1 VNIANSQ
8 TARTFSLAEAVSF
21 GVENHKE
28 MAIAKNELQ
37 RAKEQMVEATSMG
50 LPQLNAG
57 VDYNY
62 FIQLPTSLIPAQF
75 INPMAADDEFL
86 EVSFGTK
93 NNLTASATLSSLLF
107 DGTYLVALKASKKY
121 IDFAKINYENSQTNL
136 RNSIKKAYLPPLLLD
151 QNIKTIQKNIVVLE
165 KLLHETSEM
174 YKSGFVEKMDVDKLE
189 LTVDNMRVLK
199 KDLEKNSQLALDAL
213 KIQMGFPLEDEI
225 ELSETIENL
234 ARELDEEILTIK
246 LDYGSRTE
254 FNVLKYSEELSKL
267 NVDRYKRGYWPS
279 LSGFVNY
286 QQVIQGNN
294 LFTNS
299 ISTPTSIAGLAL
311 KVPIFDGLY
320 KKSKIQQ
327 AKLDLNNVQIQK
339 DLLKSGIDFQLKA
352 SRENYINALETIKSR
367 KKNLELAE
375 LIFSTVQT
383 KYKEGVGS
391 SLEIIQSEQS
401 LHQSQQ
407 NYLNALYDFII
418 AKLDVEIALGRK

>member
-1 VNIANSQ
+1 
-8 TARTFSLAEAVSF
+8 
-21 GVENHKE
+21 
-28 MAIAKNELQ
+28 
-37 RAKEQMVEATSMG
+37 
-50 LPQLNAG
+50 
-57 VDYNY
+57 
-62 FIQLPTSLIPAQF
+62 
-75 INPMAADDEFL
+75 
-86 EVSFGTK
+86 
-93 NNLTASATLSSLLF
+93 
-107 DGTYLVALKASKKY
+107 
-121 IDFAKINYENSQTNL
+121 
-136 RNSIKKAYLPPLLLD
+136 
-151 QNIKTIQKNIVVLE
+151 
-165 KLLHETSEM
+165 
-174 YKSGFVEKMDVDKLE
+174 
-189 LTVDNMRVLK
+189 
-199 KDLEKNSQLALDAL
+199 
-213 KIQMGFPLEDEI
+213 
-225 ELSETIENL
+225 
-234 ARELDEEILTIK
+234 
-246 LDYGSRTE
+246 
-254 FNVLKYSEELSKL
+254 LSKMK
-267 NVDRYKRGYWPS
+267 VDRYKRGYWPS